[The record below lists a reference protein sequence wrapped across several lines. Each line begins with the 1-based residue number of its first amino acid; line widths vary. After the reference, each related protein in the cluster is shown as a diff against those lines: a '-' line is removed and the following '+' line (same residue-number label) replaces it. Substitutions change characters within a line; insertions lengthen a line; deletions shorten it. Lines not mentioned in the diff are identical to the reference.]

1 MLQSLPH
8 GRINH
13 LVGPT
18 HSTMPGPHC
27 KAQRRRGR
35 GVGRGVLLPNQQPTT
50 GVWGALYKLLGGVRA
65 EPRQKTDLVKFEIEK
80 YITDDKDF
88 GNFKKT
94 VIVKM
99 T

>member
-1 MLQSLPH
+1 MAAAAILDLQ

-18 HSTMPGPHC
+18 RSTTPGPHW
-27 KAQRRRGR
+27 KARPNQL
-35 GVGRGVLLPNQQPTT
+35 GVL
-50 GVWGALYKLLGGVRA
+50 GALYKLLGGVWGKA
-65 EPRQKTDLVKFEIEK
+65 PARQKTDLVKFEIEK

-88 GNFKKT
+88 GNFKRT

-99 T
+99 TCQSSTDNDF